1 MPKCQG
7 SGRDGAI
14 DIKRNKTGGK
24 NAKSA
29 QRDSFQA
36 SAFFHRIIHLGEEVG
51 EKAVSD
57 KKPGHLNAGG
67 RSI

>member
-1 MPKCQG
+1 
-7 SGRDGAI
+7 
-14 DIKRNKTGGK
+14 
-24 NAKSA
+24 
-29 QRDSFQA
+29 
-36 SAFFHRIIHLGEEVG
+36 LGEEVG